1 MRPWWSSHGWQATVP
16 YVHDE
21 IHHLSADANTEA
33 YALTKNPKLNVL
45 LRPSRST
52 DASALTSILY
62 DTFESTWLPNIT
74 PAAAKAY
81 RDEDRPTA
89 YVARRGMLFWV
100 AECNRDVVGFIDW
113 EGDFINALHVRDS
126 HARRGIGQQLLDHA
140 EAGIANAGFP
150 AVRLETD
157 IFNIRSR
164 SSYTARGYR
173 EADRYPDTEWN
184 SDLTTLLFVKTLTRQ

>member
-1 MRPWWSSHGWQATVP
+1 MPHGRSEP
-16 YVHDE
+16 
-21 IHHLSADANTEA
+21 HLSIAEFNTEA
-33 YALTKNPKLNVL
+33 YALPMSPQLNVL
-45 LRPSRST
+45 LRSSRPT

-62 DTFESTWLPNIT
+62 DTFESTWLPIIT

-164 SSYTARGYR
+164 SFYTARGYR